1 MAPMPRQ
8 RAPGTAVRGTAP
20 TSSGNFS
27 IDMEPPLR
35 PSRGDL
41 TETTVTCND
50 RIMAKR
56 RVHWRS
62 AALEYLLEHGIAN
75 ASLRPMAAALG
86 TSARILMF
94 HFKSKE
100 GLLQDVLAE
109 LHARLQ
115 ASFVAMA
122 GSGRQRVPPMKRFW
136 LWATKAENYPYLRL
150 MYEAQIVA
158 IQNPAVYGR
167 YLKKSSAD
175 WQAISLQAMS
185 ESIRSGAMATLCIAV
200 FDGLMLELMS
210 TGNRRSTTRAL
221 DQFIAIA
228 SPPRHRRKERAAA
241 IRTTRKAGKPTKK
254 R

>member
-1 MAPMPRQ
+1 MAPIPRR
-8 RAPGTAVRGTAP
+8 RAPDVRVRRTAP
-20 TSSGNFS
+20 TSRGIFS
-27 IDMEPPLR
+27 VDMGPPLR
-35 PSRGDL
+35 PSRGGL

-56 RVHWRS
+56 RVQLRS

-100 GLLQDVLAE
+100 GLLQEVLEE
-109 LHARLQ
+109 LQARLQ
-115 ASFVAMA
+115 ASFVAMTR
-122 GSGRQRVPPMKRFW
+122 SGRRGVPPIKRFW
-136 LWATKAENYPYLRL
+136 LWATRAENYPYLRL

-185 ESIRSGAMATLCIAV
+185 ESVRSGPMATLCIAV

-228 SPPRHRRKERAAA
+228 WPPWHRRKERPAAT
-241 IRTTRKAGKPTKK
+241 RTARKTGKPSKK